1 MGTDP
6 ILPLAAARG
15 LTGMSEPGDV
25 LRALGDLCPGQVL
38 VTDGIQGSWALDRES
53 GGIIHQ
59 PAFVVDA
66 VDTTGCGDA
75 FHAGYIVGVLEGW
88 SLALRMEFGS
98 LLASRVAGRV
108 GGRTALP
115 SQKNDLIRSDIS
127 SNLHQ
132 HLIL

>member
-1 MGTDP
+1 
-6 ILPLAAARG
+6 
-15 LTGMSEPGDV
+15 
-25 LRALGDLCPGQVL
+25 VL
-38 VTDGIQGSWALDRES
+38 VTDGIQGSWALDCEA

-59 PAFVVDA
+59 PAFVVDP

-88 SLALRMEFGS
+88 PLALRMEFGS

-115 SQKNDLIRSDIS
+115 NRKADLIRNDIS
-127 SNLHQ
+127 NNLRQ
-132 HLIL
+132 HLML